1 MAGNGGET
9 DRYTWTQ
16 TLQQV
21 TVVLKH
27 DIAQKRDLKVSFD
40 TNRLQVLHGDSVLL
54 DGELH
59 RPIKPGESLWYLEGT
74 SLVLELEKSN
84 NMEWWSRV
92 LVGDAEIDPSKCE
105 PETSRL
111 SDLDGE
117 TRQLVEKMMLQQRA
131 RMFAERAPG
140 SGAPGP

>member
-9 DRYTWTQ
+9 EVYTWTQ

-21 TVVLKH
+21 TVALKQAVAH
-27 DIAQKRDLKVSFD
+27 KRDLKV
-40 TNRLQVLHGDSVLL
+40 TIRVNRLQVEYGGRVLI

-59 RPIKPGESLWYLEGT
+59 RPVKPGDSLWYLEG
-74 SLVLELEKSN
+74 SRLVIELEKAN

-92 LVGDAEIDPSKCE
+92 IVGDPEIDPTKCE
-105 PETSRL
+105 PETSHL

-131 RMFAERAPG
+131 RLQAERSSSQEG
-140 SGAPGP
+140 GPV

>member
-9 DRYTWTQ
+9 DKYTWTQ

-21 TVVLKH
+21 TVVLKQN
-27 DIAQKRDLKVSFD
+27 IAHKRELKVAIGVQ
-40 TNRLQVLHGDSVLL
+40 RLEVRYGDLVLI

-59 RPIKPGESLWYLEGT
+59 RAVKPGESVWYLEGN
-74 SLVLELEKSN
+74 SLVIELEKVN

-92 LVGDAEIDPSKCE
+92 IVGDAEIDPTKCE

-131 RMFAERAPG
+131 RLLAERA
-140 SGAPGP
+140 SGQESRPS